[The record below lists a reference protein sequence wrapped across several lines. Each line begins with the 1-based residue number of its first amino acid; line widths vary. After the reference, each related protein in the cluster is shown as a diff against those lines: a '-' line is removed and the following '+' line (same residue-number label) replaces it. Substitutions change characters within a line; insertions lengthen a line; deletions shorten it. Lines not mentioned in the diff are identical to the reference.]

1 MLIALIFAVGIGRP
15 ELVAH
20 MAAIHQAAD
29 AGGLHYQVV
38 ATVVMVESRGDN
50 NAANPSGAV
59 CLMGINSHVPGRPSA
74 KALMADPALCLT
86 VGTNILRQAFD
97 SMEGDLEDGL
107 RAYNV
112 GVKRARECA
121 TCGWGM
127 VVMYRR
133 YWREMWGKEGPE
145 E

>member
-1 MLIALIFAVGIGRP
+1 MLAVLIFAVSIIRP
-15 ELVAH
+15 ELAAH
-20 MAAIHQAAD
+20 MDAIHQAAD
-29 AGGLHYQVV
+29 AGGIHYQVV

-59 CLMGINSHVPGRPSA
+59 CLMGVNSRVPDRPSA

-112 GVKRARECA
+112 GVRRARECD

-133 YWREMWGKEGPE
+133 YWREMWEKVGPE

>member
-1 MLIALIFAVGIGRP
+1 MLAVLIFAIGIIRP
-15 ELVAH
+15 ELATH
-20 MAAIHQAAD
+20 MDAIHQAAD

-50 NAANPSGAV
+50 RAANPSGAV
-59 CLMGINSHVPGRPSA
+59 CLMGVNSHVPSRPSA
-74 KALMADPALCLT
+74 RALMADPALCLD
-86 VGTNILRQAFD
+86 VGVSILRRALD
-97 SMEGDLEDGL
+97 SMGNLEDGL

-112 GVKRARECA
+112 GVRRARECA

-133 YWREMWGKEGPE
+133 CWQEMWGKVGTE